1 MPFAKTWGANYVTTC
16 LEGGFCSCEFE
27 SHEGSL
33 WGRRVLKFGISRVVY
48 CILEAVTTNRLI
60 LWLFYSV
67 RIACQHWLKLH
78 SWFVKTNPTALNV
91 VPWQCDFLCS
101 NVCRAWKMSN
111 LRNNDRPPPFQQPL
125 RTIATSNTIQNLF
138 LREKSKMNSPMSNLA
153 MNLSELS
160 TKGWVRWGQ
169 TETMYAA
176 WLSDV
181 YWICL
186 VMFVWR
192 GGYLLISCVYFKY
205 KLLYTA

>member
-1 MPFAKTWGANYVTTC
+1 MDSVLVNLNRMK
-16 LEGGFCSCEFE
+16 
-27 SHEGSL
+27 GSL

-48 CILEAVTTNRLI
+48 CILEAVATNRLI

-160 TKGWVRWGQ
+160 TKGWVWWQTNVGSMGRVMCIVLLCLFYWGGAL
-169 TETMYAA
+169 YNH
-176 WLSDV
+176 V
-181 YWICL
+181 Y
-186 VMFVWR
+186 V
-192 GGYLLISCVYFKY
+192 LITNYCNIS
-205 KLLYTA
+205 

>member
-1 MPFAKTWGANYVTTC
+1 MDSVLVNLNRMK
-16 LEGGFCSCEFE
+16 
-27 SHEGSL
+27 GSL

-138 LREKSKMNSPMSNLA
+138 FREKSKMNSPMSNLA

-205 KLLYTA
+205 KLLYTS